1 MLSDVF
7 RRLAEGEKLFWSGT
21 LIFDEVNKG
30 RLLTAAAK
38 QRIAAGTK
46 EALSSYSVVS
56 SDLNRL
62 WAEKPDADQ
71 LLQMIY
77 QELKLR
83 LPELL
88 LMRVDKMTMATSV
101 EARVPYLD
109 HKLVEFAMS
118 IPSSLKYHNGETKY
132 ILKRA
137 LQGVI
142 SNRVLHREKK
152 GFGVPLEEWM
162 RGPFGSFVE
171 ETILNSSLRQRELF
185 DYEFV
190 NHLISEHQARRQN
203 YSFFLWTLLNLSL
216 WYDRWIDGG
225 SNKSQTAEA
234 DVRLRA

>member
-1 MLSDVF
+1 VIS
-7 RRLAEGEKLFWSGT
+7 E
-21 LIFDEVNKG
+21 
-30 RLLTAAAK
+30 
-38 QRIAAGTK
+38 
-46 EALSSYSVVS
+46 
-56 SDLNRL
+56 DLNRL
-62 WAEKPDADQ
+62 FEDKPDADQ

-88 LMRVDKMTMATSV
+88 LMRVDKMTMAASV

-118 IPSSLKYHNGETKY
+118 IPSTLKYHKGETKY

-142 SNRVLHREKK
+142 SNRVLKREKK

-162 RGPFGSFVE
+162 RGPFGRFVE
-171 ETILNSSLRQRELF
+171 ENIMNSSLRQRALF
-185 DYEFV
+185 NYEFV
-190 NHLISEHQARRQN
+190 SHLISEHRTGRQN
-203 YSFFLWTLLNLSL
+203 YSFFLWTLLNLTL
-216 WYDRWIDGG
+216 WYERWIEGR
-225 SNKSQTAEA
+225 SNTSQSTQA